1 MQFHSDYL
9 YEYAP
14 INLLSNI
21 YIWLH
26 SISIFWHPNYKTCN
40 SAGICDPIL
49 ENTYFAQNSKIELLV
64 SRKRALFPL
73 QNVVGCMLL
82 QRLVAKIHAF
92 SFHLS
97 KMVFLRKLNY
107 KISVYFPFDDV
118 TCILHVARFWSL
130 TVCLFVSTIFSVLLC
145 CMICTLG
152 IVDDCSFVYLLR
164 NSNWITNVSLFNYVS
179 SL

>member
-1 MQFHSDYL
+1 MQFYSDYL
-9 YEYAP
+9 YEYAQ

-49 ENTYFAQNSKIELLV
+49 ENTHFAQNSKIELLV

-118 TCILHVARFWSL
+118 TCTYTLYVF
-130 TVCLFVSTIFSVLLC
+130 LFVIFSVLYC
-145 CMICTLG
+145 CVICTLG